1 MKIPHSSFLIHLY
14 HSFIFICAFD
24 MLLSLVWL
32 VWMALLPELTENSEE
47 RNKIALYI
55 QFLGVIG
62 AFPVLLAFYIY
73 EISFY

>member
-1 MKIPHSSFLIHLY
+1 
-14 HSFIFICAFD
+14 